1 VPTIV
6 DWKVQ
11 QVSGRF
17 IMVCCRNSRH
27 NHLSTRKMEIPTEA
41 SDAPVRNESRSDDGV
56 VEREEE
62 GSQRLK

>member
-1 VPTIV
+1 
-6 DWKVQ
+6 
-11 QVSGRF
+11 
-17 IMVCCRNSRH
+17 
-27 NHLSTRKMEIPTEA
+27 MEIPTEA